1 MNKLFFL
8 ILFFLLN
15 LSINAQ
21 NTISLDQAYQY
32 INSNEGI
39 PDNVSYIKDINNKL
53 DPFIGIWKGSYDNK
67 VFEIKFEKKI
77 NDGNSDLFWDR
88 LYGRLLVKNSIN
100 GAVVFNSMSN
110 NLADTGVMS
119 GFTFQRN
126 TYMLDFVYKSEC
138 NDVGMVYI
146 EKSNNIPNSITLYF
160 NRNSNL
166 IYDMSSQCPNYK
178 NYNTLLPSNKITLTK
193 Q

>member
-32 INSNEGI
+32 INSTEGI

>member
-8 ILFFLLN
+8 ILFFLMN

-32 INSNEGI
+32 INGNEGI

-53 DPFIGIWKGSYDNK
+53 NPFIGIWKGSYDNK
-67 VFEIKFEKKI
+67 VLEIKFEKKV

-100 GAVVFNSMSN
+100 GSVLLNSMNN
-110 NLADTGVMS
+110 NLTDTGVMIGS
-119 GFTFQRN
+119 TFQRN
-126 TYMLDFVYKSEC
+126 TYMLNFVYKSEC
-138 NDVGMVYI
+138 NDFGMVYI
-146 EKSNNIPNSITLYF
+146 EKLNNNSITLYF
-160 NRNSNL
+160 NRNSDL
-166 IYDMSSQCPNYK
+166 IYDMSSQCPNYRD
-178 NYNTLLPSNKITLTK
+178 YNTLLPLRKITLTK

>member
-1 MNKLFFL
+1 M
-8 ILFFLLN
+8 
-15 LSINAQ
+15 SAQ

-32 INSNEGI
+32 INSTDGI

-53 DPFIGIWKGSYDNK
+53 DPFIGTWKGSYDNK
-67 VFEIKFEKKI
+67 IFEIKFEKKI

-100 GAVVFNSMSN
+100 GAVLFNSMSN

-166 IYDMSSQCPNYK
+166 IYDMSSQCPNYRDYK
-178 NYNTLLPSNKITLTK
+178 TLLPLNKITLTK